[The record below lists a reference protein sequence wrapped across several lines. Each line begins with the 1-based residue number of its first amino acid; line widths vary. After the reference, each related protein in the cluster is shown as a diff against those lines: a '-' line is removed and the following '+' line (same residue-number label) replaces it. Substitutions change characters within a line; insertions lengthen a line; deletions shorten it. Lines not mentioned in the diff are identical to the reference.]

1 MSPCRLGPMSRVN
14 LKNWPWRPV
23 NFRSGC
29 VVQVRIDV
37 YYMRIDVYYHPS
49 MDIYPSVYIEGDRTG
64 DTCVC
69 KNSLT
74 MEIFHVTCRC
84 IVVRDWSLI
93 TRRGGL
99 QNGKIAGRKLFAPPP
114 QDRVNTFCAPPLLKN
129 GNFLRPPP
137 HHYG

>member
-1 MSPCRLGPMSRVN
+1 M
-14 LKNWPWRPV
+14 
-23 NFRSGC
+23 
-29 VVQVRIDV
+29 VQVRIDV

-49 MDIYPSVYIEGDRTG
+49 MDIYPSVYTEGDRTG

-93 TRRGGL
+93 TRRGG
-99 QNGKIAGRKLFAPPP
+99 GATKLENCGSETFCAPPP
-114 QDRVNTFCAPPLLKN
+114 QDRVNTFCAPHP
-129 GNFLRPPP
+129 F
-137 HHYG
+137 

>member
-1 MSPCRLGPMSRVN
+1 M
-14 LKNWPWRPV
+14 
-23 NFRSGC
+23 
-29 VVQVRIDV
+29 VQVRIDV

-49 MDIYPSVYIEGDRTG
+49 MDIYPSVYTEGDRTG

-93 TRRGGL
+93 TRRGGGGYKI
-99 QNGKIAGRKLFAPPP
+99 GKL
-114 QDRVNTFCAPPLLKN
+114 RV

-137 HHYG
+137 SRQGKHFLRPPPLLKDGNFLRPPITMAKTSSSHVKTNSKLIVSPLQHG